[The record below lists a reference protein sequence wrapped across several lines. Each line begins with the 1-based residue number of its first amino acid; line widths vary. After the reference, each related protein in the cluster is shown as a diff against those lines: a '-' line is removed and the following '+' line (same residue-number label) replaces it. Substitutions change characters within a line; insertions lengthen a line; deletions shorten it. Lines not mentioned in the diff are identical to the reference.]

1 MYFYNSEYFMMVAIP
16 SFILMGITSWYVRY
30 NFKKWSRVLN
40 TRNLSGAEA
49 VEELKKHYHYLN
61 IKSEHGVEVIS
72 QLRVASVGGWL
83 TDHYDPRSKTI
94 RLSPDVANGRT
105 VAALAIAIH
114 EMGHAIQD
122 EENYWPL
129 RLRSAMVPT
138 VQLGSRLGWILIF
151 AGLILKFTGL
161 AWVGLIAFASTAA
174 FSLVTLPVEFDAS
187 ARAKRLLTES
197 GIITDHEERSGIN
210 QMLNA
215 AALTYVAALIT
226 SLLQVMYYASLIS
239 RRRR

>member
-1 MYFYNSEYFMMVAIP
+1 MFFFNSEYFMMVAIP
-16 SFILMGITSWYVRY
+16 SFILMGITSWYVRH
-30 NFKKWSRVLN
+30 NFKKWGRVLN

-49 VEELKKHYHYLN
+49 VEELKKQYHYLN
-61 IKSEHGVEVIS
+61 IKSEHGLEVIS
-72 QLRVASVGGWL
+72 QLQVASVSGWL

-114 EMGHAIQD
+114 ELGHAIQD

-151 AGLILKFTGL
+151 AGLLLNFTGL

-197 GIITDHEERSGIN
+197 GIITSQEERSGIN

-226 SLLQVMYYASLIS
+226 SLLQVMYYASLIT